1 MLKATVYI
9 ALIKNMTM
17 KHVIGNIIQKVTSF
31 MAWKENMTERNYF
44 IS

>member
-1 MLKATVYI
+1 
-9 ALIKNMTM
+9 M